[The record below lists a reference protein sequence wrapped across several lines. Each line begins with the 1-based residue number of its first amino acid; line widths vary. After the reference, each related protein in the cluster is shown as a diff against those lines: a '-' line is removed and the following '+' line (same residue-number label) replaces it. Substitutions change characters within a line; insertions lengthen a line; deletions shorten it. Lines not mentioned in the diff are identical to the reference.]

1 MHPLNL
7 KKLKKIFLEPE
18 KSPETQKTAYSD
30 WGVSGIKH
38 LDMYKGKC
46 QSATGILYCLNFEC
60 PHLRL

>member
-30 WGVSGIKH
+30 WGVSGLKY
-38 LDMYKGKC
+38 LDMY
-46 QSATGILYCLNFEC
+46 I
-60 PHLRL
+60 